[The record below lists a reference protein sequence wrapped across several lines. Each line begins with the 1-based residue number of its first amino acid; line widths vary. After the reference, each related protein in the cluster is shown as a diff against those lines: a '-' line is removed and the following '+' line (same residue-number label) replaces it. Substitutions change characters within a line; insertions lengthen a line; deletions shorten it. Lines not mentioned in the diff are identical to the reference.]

1 MAQTVKN
8 LPAMQETWVQSLGW
22 EDLLKKEK
30 ATHSS
35 ILAWRIPWTVW
46 SMGVTKSQ
54 TQLSDFYIRLQVDH
68 PIFPPTFRSND
79 NPQCVDDTHDPLL
92 SCSLLLMLNKV
103 QNISTRWLCMLIRFS
118 HVWLSATLWTVA
130 CQALRSMGFSRQEY
144 WNGLPCPPLG
154 NLPDPGIK
162 PVSLM
167 SPALADRFFNTN
179 AP

>member
-1 MAQTVKN
+1 
-8 LPAMQETWVQSLGW
+8 MQETWVQSLGW
-22 EDLLKKEK
+22 EDLLEKEK

-68 PIFPPTFRSND
+68 PVFPPTFRSND

-103 QNISTRWLCMLIRFS
+103 QNISTGWLCMLIRFS

-154 NLPDPGIK
+154 NLPTQGSNPYLLCLLLWQTG
-162 PVSLM
+162 SLTLTL
-167 SPALADRFFNTN
+167 PRKLRWL
-179 AP
+179 